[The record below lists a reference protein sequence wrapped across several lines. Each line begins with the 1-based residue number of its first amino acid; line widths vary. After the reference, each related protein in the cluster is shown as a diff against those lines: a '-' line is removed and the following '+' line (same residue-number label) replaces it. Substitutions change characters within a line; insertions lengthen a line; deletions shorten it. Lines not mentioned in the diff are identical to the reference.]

1 MAKIFVQADSS
12 QAEARVVFL
21 IANDEDALRDIDVHD
36 YHALTA
42 TWFFGGVEDDYSKK
56 ALGYEHPIR
65 FAGKTLRHACHLKAA
80 KKRATI
86 ELNTQARKYKI
97 PITITEAESDRAI
110 KIFHAKQPKIQH
122 VFHNGVIEAL
132 RVSRTLVAGMPWGF
146 DCNTGGRRTFFERFG
161 DELFRMALSYIPQRS
176 VSDNTK
182 AAGIRILR
190 TIEDIQ
196 IIMESH
202 DALLFCFDDK
212 YLDSYCPIIKLE
224 MERPISFENC
234 SLPRRM
240 LKIPCD
246 IEVGYNYQE
255 LKKYKQIKAAEA
267 VLECPTLPEKMSFII
282 E

>member
-21 IANDEDALRDIDVHD
+21 LANDEQALVDIDLHD

-56 ALGYEHPIR
+56 VLGYESPIR
-65 FAGKTLRHACHLKAA
+65 FAGKTLRHACHLGAG
-80 KKRATI
+80 KKRAAT

-97 PITITEAESDRAI
+97 PITITEKEAETAQ
-110 KIFHAKQPKIQH
+110 KIFHTKQPKIQR
-122 VFHNGVIEAL
+122 VFQAGVIEAL
-132 RVSRTLVAGMPWGF
+132 KASRTLVAGMPYGF
-146 DCNTGGRRTFFERFG
+146 DCKTGGRRTFFERFG
-161 DELFRMALSYIPQRS
+161 DELFRMAFSYIPQRS
-176 VSDNTK
+176 ISDNTK
-182 AAGIRILR
+182 AAGIRILK
-190 TIEDIQ
+190 TIADIQ

-246 IEVGYNYQE
+246 IEIGYNYQE
-255 LKKYKQIKAAEA
+255 LKKYKQIKAQEA
-267 VLECPTLPEKMSFII
+267 VLECQKPAMSFLID
-282 E
+282 